1 MEYRERVRERERERE
16 KMGREVLR
24 ESGVYS
30 SLIVYIA
37 SQYS

>member
-1 MEYRERVRERERERE
+1 MGAGLRERKGEDGETSIESE
-16 KMGREVLR
+16 R